1 MNLPPVYGDIG
12 DALLLGLPHYTIF
25 WSKPNGVTGFRQFSK
40 PKPGGIL
47 TRVSCSLF
55 WRTR

>member
-25 WSKPNGVTGFRQFSK
+25 WSKPNGFPNPNPAAF
-40 PKPGGIL
+40 
-47 TRVSCSLF
+47 
-55 WRTR
+55 